1 MPGSDSDSGGS
12 AVSDGDWYLPSDG
25 DDSSSGGSEHSQNE
39 SPSVSEGEDGVPDA
53 YDAPVDRWRATGGAS
68 SNVQLCQG
76 GFVVSC
82 QHCLALCLAA
92 QHRNLPKPGEMRVYA
107 LHATR
112 PKAHKAIVL
121 EADRL

>member
-1 MPGSDSDSGGS
+1 MD
-12 AVSDGDWYLPSDG
+12 
-25 DDSSSGGSEHSQNE
+25 HTQNE
-39 SPSVSEGEDGVPDA
+39 SPPVSEVEDGVPDA
-53 YDAPVDRWRATGGAS
+53 YDAPVDRRRATGGAS

-92 QHRNLPKPGEMRVYA
+92 QHQNLPKAGEMRVYA

-112 PKAHKAIVL
+112 PKAHKVIVL